1 MPQNWRPGL
10 GCPLARGAGSAG
22 KSPASAVGILT
33 NDADAAWRC
42 RKVFNCTGAC
52 PRGIKVTRA
61 IIEVQ
66 LALLTGGTESGV
78 SPEVA
83 GI

>member
-1 MPQNWRPGL
+1 M
-10 GCPLARGAGSAG
+10 
-22 KSPASAVGILT
+22 GILT